1 MPPAVS
7 QRRLHISPLEGE
19 GTIPFEEQ
27 PERVTTSTPATL
39 EREYAHKRNEVK
51 EKPHIQ
57 QALQQNE
64 QIEGYCNIAES
75 VLELKLDPVL
85 GAPSR
90 LYSKQYPLSQA
101 AINAADPVI
110 KRWLETGK
118 ITLAPAGCQYN
129 NPLTV
134 APKKD
139 EHGQLTGFRVCLD
152 VRKLNLAIIES
163 DRFHIPLIR
172 DVLNNLQGCCI
183 FGEFDLAEAYLQFLL
198 HPDSRQYTAF
208 TWGQHQ
214 YMFVGCPFGLN
225 NMPSHF
231 QRIIQFVFSGV
242 PATFPYF
249 DNIPFGSRSWEE
261 HETHTY
267 AIIDLCNRY
276 NLRIKPSSIKIGQ
289 ALLDCLGHR
298 LTSTGIEISPEKLIK
313 IQEWPRPRTGKQMA
327 SFLGLITFIRQHV
340 RHFADLTAEFEA
352 IKRSTTDI
360 EWTSPRIHAWD
371 TVKRA
376 VMTAPQLRFPDFN
389 KTFYLA
395 TDASSVGIGGV
406 SVSTRCW

>member
-1 MPPAVS
+1 MASVSQKQHSLGTTVPITLTPVIVNGTCKFLSPLKPHQFEVMDLDEEYSFIIGEDLLPAIFGDSIPMRIVCRHSLPTHVASSAIHSSTTAPPVASVIQSPSPHVTS
-7 QRRLHISPLEGE
+7 QRRSYIGPLEGT

-27 PERVTTSTPATL
+27 PERVTTSTPASL
-39 EREYAHKRNEVK
+39 NSEYTHKRNEIK

-64 QIEGYCNIAES
+64 QIEGFCNIAES

-85 GAPSR
+85 GAPNR

-110 KRWLETGK
+110 KRWLDTGK
-118 ITLAPAGCQYN
+118 IMLAPAGCQYN

-198 HPDSRQYTAF
+198 HPNSRQYTAF
-208 TWGQHQ
+208 TWGQQQ

-249 DNIPFGSRSWEE
+249 DNIVHGRNTKHIHMLSLI
-261 HETHTY
+261 Y
-267 AIIDLCNRY
+267 AISTISGSNHHQS
-276 NLRIKPSSIKIGQ
+276 K
-289 ALLDCLGHR
+289 LGKLY
-298 LTSTGIEISPEKLIK
+298 LT
-313 IQEWPRPRTGKQMA
+313 
-327 SFLGLITFIRQHV
+327 
-340 RHFADLTAEFEA
+340 
-352 IKRSTTDI
+352 
-360 EWTSPRIHAWD
+360 
-371 TVKRA
+371 
-376 VMTAPQLRFPDFN
+376 
-389 KTFYLA
+389 
-395 TDASSVGIGGV
+395 V
-406 SVSTRCW
+406 SVIASHPLVSTSALRS